1 MTSATASGPTIH
13 APSTMPSAAV
23 IPSAPALIQNWSDYR
38 QAAEQ
43 ATITGQLER
52 AEQICHE
59 AMKRSESR
67 CQIAYCLN
75 NLAGVY
81 YGRGELLRA
90 RQICLKVLAIYQSI
104 YPASLKDIGI
114 TFNNLGM
121 VYHAMKEYQ
130 MAEKYYR
137 LAFQARSQEQR
148 KDHPDMICLLE
159 NYKTCMRINSRANY
173 VQDRWDK
180 TSQFEALPK

>member
-1 MTSATASGPTIH
+1 MTTATPATT
-13 APSTMPSAAV
+13 TMPVAPV
-23 IPSAPALIQNWSDYR
+23 IPATPTRIRNWSEYR

-43 ATITGQLER
+43 ASSAGQLER
-52 AEQICHE
+52 AEQIWHE
-59 AMKRSESR
+59 AMKHSATR

-81 YGRGELLRA
+81 YGRGELRRA

-104 YPASLKDIGI
+104 YPSSLKDIGV

-121 VYHAMKEYQ
+121 VYHAMKEFKL
-130 MAEKYYR
+130 AEKYYR
-137 LAFQARSQEQR
+137 LAFQARSEELP
-148 KDHPDMICLLE
+148 KDDPDMICLLE
-159 NYKTCMRINSRANY
+159 NYKACMHINSRANY

-180 TSQFEALPK
+180 TSQFEALPQ